1 MNLLKKIMSGSKR
14 RSYLGIG
21 VSNFNFNTSSA
32 GRLGNLDTVCH
43 NNQKNQEFLGS
54 EEISS
59 KDLWKM
65 QRRAKLMLSMRS
77 IEEYP
82 ELVEQLDRRKD
93 WNRENR
99 KIENLLDLFPSLKYS
114 YSSQLPKS
122 YSKGVVDICRSE
134 ETGNT
139 YVGDIARSHSIRLD
153 PVDSPKELKKYR
165 LRIQRVI
172 DWSYKNDLVPVMMT
186 LTMFHRWDNLA
197 PLCRALRLAWSGLF
211 GSGQAGYDRK
221 CYIGLQGF
229 IRRMEETLNDGSE
242 FKLGGGVIDEVA
254 CNFDNVGIEGKVCGL
269 GNVAA
274 DESAQ
279 RSVARARNDLS
290 KNPHSDAIC
299 LTNAGWHPHYHVI
312 LFIPRDKI
320 QTLSEYEETLREVW
334 VELVRK
340 YYQQEV
346 GKAIPASY
354 YAAFKEHGLVLSR
367 YKSVEHAK
375 RLGNKHG
382 KAGDLLEVKDG
393 KYLSKMLGY
402 DTPEVFG
409 GDSEMTAFDAKGCK
423 NNDGAKIHTG
433 GKIPFDLLCEKLTA
447 SNVDLWCEYA
457 IATKGIPCFTFSR
470 GLEKAVDTYYKEHP
484 ESEYLQVS
492 YSTNPPKSVSVG
504 SMVSDDYKKFYRY
517 FQIGNMLEMAKY
529 GIEKLSE
536 WAKTNFGIEIFKPN
550 ESSVTLSLNCEREVL
565 AEQAI
570 SSADSI
576 ADEVKKDYFSVL
588 NESTPEEKIQVN
600 EEDLAVAEKMEKD
613 VYTTYHVHLLP
624 LVSEG
629 MKLEE
634 AINSL
639 ALTDFQ
645 KEMLIEFAN
654 HHRLNIRKNKKR
666 VLEIQAGK
674 SVSASPPPDIT
685 DSFRYELWAER
696 ELKKQESYRAIAAD
710 KNLSNEEKEKLFRL
724 LDEYYSGSS
733 P

>member
-1 MNLLKKIMSGSKR
+1 MSGSKR
-14 RSYLGIG
+14 RFYLGLG
-21 VSNFNFNTSSA
+21 VSNFNSDA
-32 GRLGNLDTVCH
+32 GRLGIIDTVCH

-211 GSGQAGYDRK
+211 GNGQAGYDRK

-242 FKLGGGVIDEVA
+242 FKLGGGVSDEVA

-312 LFIPRDKI
+312 LLIPRDKLQI
-320 QTLSEYEETLREVW
+320 LSDYEENLKEVW
-334 VELVRK
+334 LNLVCK
-340 YYQQEV
+340 FYKQEV
-346 GKAIPASY
+346 GKDVPTAY
-354 YAAFKEHGLVLSR
+354 YNAFKEHGLVLSR
-367 YKSVEHAK
+367 YKSEAHAK
-375 RLGNKHG
+375 RCGNRHG
-382 KAGDLLEVKDG
+382 KAGDLLEVHDG
-393 KYLSKMLGY
+393 KYLAKMLGY
-402 DTPEVFG
+402 DSPEVFG
-409 GDSEMTAFDAKGCK
+409 GDSEMTSFNSKSSL
-423 NNDGAKIHTG
+423 NGAGNTPRVG

-457 IATKGIPCFTFSR
+457 IATKGIPCFTFSK
-470 GLEKAVDTYYKEHP
+470 GLEKTVAEYYKSHP
-484 ESEYLQVS
+484 DEEYVKMS
-492 YSTNPPKSVSVG
+492 FSTNPSNSVSVG
-504 SMVSDDYKKFYRY
+504 SFARDDYKKLYRC
-517 FQIGNMLEMAKY
+517 FQVGNMLEMAKY
-529 GIEKLSE
+529 GVDKLAE
-536 WAKTNFGIEIFKPN
+536 WAKNNFNIDIFKLDTDKN
-550 ESSVTLSLNCEREVL
+550 SSSVKNDNKKLGSPSLSV
-565 AEQAI
+565 
-570 SSADSI
+570 SPD
-576 ADEVKKDYFSVL
+576 VK
-588 NESTPEEKIQVN
+588 EKIQVN

-613 VYTTYHVHLLP
+613 VYMTYHVHLLP
-624 LVSEG
+624 LVSNGLSIED
-629 MKLEE
+629 
-634 AINSL
+634 AIHALDISDSQKDLLFSL
-639 ALTDFQ
+639 VIHYRD
-645 KEMLIEFAN
+645 
-654 HHRLNIRKNKKR
+654 NIRKSKAHLNELKNT
-666 VLEIQAGK
+666 
-674 SVSASPPPDIT
+674 ASISSYSSPPDIQ
-685 DSFRYELWAER
+685 DSLQYELWAER
-696 ELKKQESYRAIAAD
+696 ELQKQEAYHAIAND
-710 KNLSNEEKEKLFRL
+710 TGLSNEDKDKLFKL
-724 LDEYYSGSS
+724 LGEYYSYKFY
-733 P
+733 